1 MPEMRRVKD
10 RLITVVLGKLGPG
23 RLGPGKLGPSP
34 IWRQIG
40 PRTFWGPICHF
51 LANRA
56 PADWAPWRQI
66 GPRQIGP
73 RQIGPLGGKL
83 GPGNLV
89 DGKSGPGKLGP
100 GRLGPRNFVGGKSGP
115 GKLGPGKSGPWIIW
129 MRQIVFIQYKYIHIE
144 ESMSVGIGE
153 YM

>member
-1 MPEMRRVKD
+1 MPSSISPNSIHRCKLVVIVM
-10 RLITVVLGKLGPG
+10 VLGK
-23 RLGPGKLGPSP
+23 LGPGKLGPSP

-83 GPGNLV
+83 GPMEIL
-89 DGKSGPGKLGP
+89 L
-100 GRLGPRNFVGGKSGP
+100 RQIGPRRIGP
-115 GKLGPGKSGPWIIW
+115 RGEVV
-129 MRQIVFIQYKYIHIE
+129 RYTYKKMYIPDQTY
-144 ESMSVGIGE
+144 SPTLRPKGAQKPSK
-153 YM
+153 

>member
-1 MPEMRRVKD
+1 MGPGKSGPFWGPICHFLANWAPANRAPADWAPENCEERHIGPRKFVG
-10 RLITVVLGKLGPG
+10 GKLGPG
-23 RLGPGKLGPSP
+23 KLGPGKLGPSP

-73 RQIGPLGGKL
+73 RQIGPLKIFVVANWAPKSA
-83 GPGNLV
+83 GPNLLPNWR
-89 DGKSGPGKLGP
+89 GAQFAGAQSA
-100 GRLGPRNFVGGKSGP
+100 RAQFA
-115 GKLGPGKSGPWIIW
+115 
-129 MRQIVFIQYKYIHIE
+129 
-144 ESMSVGIGE
+144 
-153 YM
+153 